1 MVAMLLGERSSAQTG
16 IEVGVASRHGRTSCA
31 SYHPRANILALV
43 LIGTFTITIYHQT
56 AKIREEMENRL
67 DYSLS

>member
-1 MVAMLLGERSSAQTG
+1 MLLGERSPAQPR
-16 IEVGVASRHGRTSCA
+16 IEVGVACWHGRPSCA
-31 SYHPRANILALV
+31 SNHPRANILALV

-56 AKIREEMENRL
+56 AKISEEMENRL